1 MGQFSAA
8 NCLCFQH
15 ILHRPPEWLL
25 KCRSDH
31 VTVLPKD
38 IKRPPATWIQ
48 LKLLTWFWGCSV
60 WGSPFSQWGQ
70 QGHQVQPGRLRTTPG
85 GNDTQR
91 RSSGAPPR
99 GEQWGSPPSGCI
111 PHKPYL
117 GTHHIF
123 FTISQSP
130 VLFHSPQGCTH
141 ARPSVPNAPPL
152 PRAWGASYSFTQQLT
167 VNSSAKPALSLQAVS
182 SPAPS
187 GPHGPPCPFNSPQ
200 GDSHSKEGPRSSMSG
215 SHPAQKVCVE

>member
-31 VTVLPKD
+31 VTVLPKG

-85 GNDTQR
+85 GGGGR
-91 RSSGAPPR
+91 RPMTLRDDPQGRPLEVNSGVARRAAASRINLTSGLTTFSLPFPRALSSSIPPR
-99 GEQWGSPPSGCI
+99 AAPMLVLLSPTPLLSRGPGELPI
-111 PHKPYL
+111 
-117 GTHHIF
+117 
-123 FTISQSP
+123 
-130 VLFHSPQGCTH
+130 HSP
-141 ARPSVPNAPPL
+141 
-152 PRAWGASYSFTQQLT
+152 
-167 VNSSAKPALSLQAVS
+167 SS
-182 SPAPS
+182 
-187 GPHGPPCPFNSPQ
+187 
-200 GDSHSKEGPRSSMSG
+200 
-215 SHPAQKVCVE
+215 

>member
-31 VTVLPKD
+31 VTVLPKG

-70 QGHQVQPGRLRTTPG
+70 QGHQVQPGRLRTTPEGGGEG

-123 FTISQSP
+123 FTI
-130 VLFHSPQGCTH
+130 HSPEPCPLPFPPGLHPCSSFCPQRPSSPAGLGSFLFIHPAADSQLLCKAGSVPAGCLIPRPLGPP
-141 ARPSVPNAPPL
+141 RPSV
-152 PRAWGASYSFTQQLT
+152 
-167 VNSSAKPALSLQAVS
+167 SL
-182 SPAPS
+182 
-187 GPHGPPCPFNSPQ
+187 
-200 GDSHSKEGPRSSMSG
+200 
-215 SHPAQKVCVE
+215 